1 MRSAQAP
8 TMNHHLPPRTFA
20 SLVPTSGTASHPAWS
35 YDERSTIAHGS
46 GVLPARSDGLG
57 WAPLHLRAL
66 PERTLSSSLQGLHA
80 RAMAVP
86 CRGVA

>member
-1 MRSAQAP
+1 M
-8 TMNHHLPPRTFA
+8 HHPLPPRTFA
-20 SLVPTSGTASHPAWS
+20 SLVPTSCTASHPAWS

-46 GVLPARSDGLG
+46 GSLPARSGGLG

-66 PERTLSSSLQGLHA
+66 PEQTLSSSLQGLHA